1 MQGMQSRVGYTDLL
15 AKPEDGRRCEIH
27 QGELVVVP
35 SPLPRHQLAA
45 RAVFLLLNSNARETG
60 GDALFAPLDIVFDEH
75 DVAQPDIVFFR
86 AERRHLIRPD
96 VVIRH
101 PPDIAVEVLSPSTAA
116 TDRGAKMRL
125 FARHGVPE
133 YWIVDPVHEQIE
145 QKLVV
150 AVASSALFDLGEA
163 DGIYVER
170 GEDAYRVY
178 QREHENDVLDP
189 GVAFAFIRR
198 LLLFNRSPDDSPVEV
213 ILLSRNDPDTGLRVF
228 NSIEAHG
235 LDITRA
241 AFLNGSAPFRYI
253 PGFNASIFLSADA
266 RNVEEAIMAGYP
278 AGLVLDS
285 VINDDADDLE
295 LRVAF
300 DFDGVVADDAA
311 EQVFQAKG
319 IEAFHRSETE

>member
-1 MQGMQSRVGYTDLL
+1 M
-15 AKPEDGRRCEIH
+15 P
-27 QGELVVVP
+27 
-35 SPLPRHQLAA
+35 
-45 RAVFLLLNSNARETG
+45 
-60 GDALFAPLDIVFDEH
+60 FD
-75 DVAQPDIVFFR
+75 
-86 AERRHLIRPD
+86 
-96 VVIRH
+96 
-101 PPDIAVEVLSPSTAA
+101 
-116 TDRGAKMRL
+116 
-125 FARHGVPE
+125 
-133 YWIVDPVHEQIE
+133 IE

-163 DGIYVER
+163 DRVFVER
-170 GEDAYRVY
+170 GEDAYRAY
-178 QREHENDVLDP
+178 QREHENDVLEP

-198 LLLFNRSPDDSPVEV
+198 LLSFNRSPDDSPVEV

-241 AFLNGSAPFRYI
+241 AFLDGSAPFRYI

-266 RNVEEAIMAGYP
+266 HNVEEAVMAGYP

-295 LRVAF
+295 LRIAF

-319 IEAFHRSETE
+319 IEAFHRSETEQVDRPHGAGPLRELLVKIARLQELEKARAAAARGYERRLKVAIITSRNAPSHKRVVTSLREWGITVDQTFFLGGMDKSRILKIFRPHIFFDDQQVHLDGAVEVASCVHVPVGRGA